1 MNVNVLVVAS
11 ILSMNAPQS
20 TTPAAAA
27 DQNSGIPMHPVP
39 SGFLFRTLAAEN
51 SAGVQVEMKYV
62 VYVPRG
68 YDPGTSWPAILFLH
82 GRGECGQ
89 DGQKQVAQGIGTSL
103 LWNAD
108 RWPFIVI
115 LPQKPDAPAQWE
127 QFEDALVQIVEMTAR
142 EVRID
147 RDRVALT
154 GLSQGG
160 HGVWALAARRPD
172 AWSALVPI
180 CGYARTFEPAEVAA
194 KISQIPTWVFHGG
207 ADDVVPPQE
216 SQAMVAALRA
226 AGGSPRLTVYP
237 DANHNSWD
245 RAYADPELPRWLL
258 AQRRGERAPTTQP

>member
-1 MNVNVLVVAS
+1 M
-11 ILSMNAPQS
+11 ILSALVSASLLTLGGAPS
-20 TTPAAAA
+20 KSPAAAA
-27 DQNSGIPMHPVP
+27 SRNAEATMPPCP
-39 SGFLFRTLAAEN
+39 SGFLFRTLPADPA
-51 SAGVQVEMKYV
+51 AGVAVEMKYV

-82 GRGECGQ
+82 GRGECGH

-115 LPQKPDAPAQWE
+115 LPQKPDEQAAWE
-127 QFEDALVQIVEMTAR
+127 EYSGEVMRIIEITSR
-142 EVRID
+142 EYRID
-147 RDRVALT
+147 PDRIALT

-160 HGVWALAARRPD
+160 HGVWALAARHPE

-194 KISQIPTWVFHGG
+194 RIAHVPTWVFHGG

-216 SQAMVAALRA
+216 SQTMVEALRV
-226 AGGSPRLTVYP
+226 AGGAPRLTVYP
-237 DANHNSWD
+237 GVNHNSWD
-245 RAYADPELPRWLL
+245 RAYADPELSRWLL
-258 AQRRGERAPTTQP
+258 GQRRAQRAPATQP

>member
-1 MNVNVLVVAS
+1 MNLNVLVVAS
-11 ILSMNAPQS
+11 ILSVNTAQS

-27 DQNSGIPMHPVP
+27 DQNAGIPMPP
-39 SGFLFRTLAAEN
+39 FPTGFLFRTLPADSAAGI
-51 SAGVQVEMKYV
+51 AAEMKYV
-62 VYVPRG
+62 VYVPRD
-68 YDPGTSWPAILFLH
+68 YDPGTSWPVILFLH
-82 GRGECGQ
+82 GRGECGH

-115 LPQKPDAPAQWE
+115 LPQKPDEQAAWE
-127 QFEDALVQIVEMTAR
+127 QYDDALMRIIELAAR
-142 EVRID
+142 EYRID
-147 RDRVALT
+147 RDRIALT

-180 CGYARTFEPAEVAA
+180 CGYARSFEPREIAA
-194 KISQIPTWVFHGG
+194 RIRHIPTWAFHGD

-216 SQAMVAALRA
+216 TQAIVEALRA
-226 AGGSPRLTVYP
+226 AGGAPRLTVYP
-237 DANHNSWD
+237 GVNHNSWD

-258 AQRRGERAPTTQP
+258 AQRRPSGAVTTQP